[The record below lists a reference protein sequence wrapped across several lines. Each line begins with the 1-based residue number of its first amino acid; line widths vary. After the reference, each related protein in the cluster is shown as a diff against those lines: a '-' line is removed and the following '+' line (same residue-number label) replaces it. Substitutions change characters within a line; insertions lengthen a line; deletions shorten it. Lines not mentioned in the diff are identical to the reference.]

1 MPGSFDGKI
10 ALVTGGGGGIGRAT
24 ALAFAGEGAKVV
36 IADFTE
42 DAGARV
48 AQEIVADGGEAVF
61 VRTDVSSADDVA
73 ALIDAAVATYGR
85 LDCAFNNAGI
95 GDLGLPLH
103 EITEEHWDHLLATNL
118 KSVWLCMKYEIPQ
131 MRAQGGGA
139 IVNTAS
145 QLGLVG
151 KADAAA
157 YVASKHG
164 IVGLTRAA
172 ALENAAE
179 GIRVNAVCPG
189 IVDTGMGRKA
199 VARDSAGL
207 RQAAAGSLLGRAAS
221 PEEVAAG
228 VLWLSSDTA
237 SFVTGIAMPI
247 DAGATAR

>member
-1 MPGSFDGKI
+1 MPGSFDRRI
-10 ALVTGGGGGIGRAT
+10 ALVTGGGGIGRAT
-24 ALAFAGEGAKVV
+24 AFAFAGEGAKLV
-36 IADFTE
+36 IADFSE
-42 DAGARV
+42 DAGDRV
-48 AQEIVADGGEAVF
+48 AREIVADGGEAVF
-61 VRTDVSSADDVA
+61 VRTDVYSADDVA
-73 ALIDAAVATYGR
+73 VSTYGR

-103 EITEEHWDHLLATNL
+103 EITEEHWDHLLAANL

-139 IVNTAS
+139 NVNTAS
-145 QLGLVG
+145 QVGLFG

-199 VARDSAGL
+199 VARDSGGV

-221 PEEVAAG
+221 PDEVAAG